1 MAWMRRKA
9 EIWKKEEQFLWHKAS
24 MTVESAF
31 VLPFFFFAVTMIA
44 GMLDLYHTTILVQT
58 ALCEGAK
65 ELGMYSYCVEG
76 DTESPVGAVNQAVCM
91 AYGTGKVREVLKK
104 ESLPQ
109 ILGGVQGIS
118 LLPSSY
124 ENDTI
129 VLKASFV
136 YCMPAD
142 IFRSFPLTIKT
153 AGQARAWVGYKGEK
167 YGVGEQEE
175 MVYVTEWESV
185 YHESESCSYLHLS
198 VNQVSYD
205 SLDKRMN
212 QYGEHYHKCGKC
224 WGENTVQRNVYI
236 SESGNHYH
244 SFSGCSGLTRH
255 VKLIKKSELK
265 NLKVC
270 TRCGGKDS

>member
-1 MAWMRRKA
+1 
-9 EIWKKEEQFLWHKAS
+9 
-24 MTVESAF
+24 
-31 VLPFFFFAVTMIA
+31 
-44 GMLDLYHTTILVQT
+44 
-58 ALCEGAK
+58 
-65 ELGMYSYCVEG
+65 
-76 DTESPVGAVNQAVCM
+76 
-91 AYGTGKVREVLKK
+91 
-104 ESLPQ
+104 
-109 ILGGVQGIS
+109 
-118 LLPSSY
+118 
-124 ENDTI
+124 
-129 VLKASFV
+129 
-136 YCMPAD
+136 
-142 IFRSFPLTIKT
+142 
-153 AGQARAWVGYKGEK
+153 
-167 YGVGEQEE
+167 

-236 SESGNHYH
+236 TESGNHYH

>member
-65 ELGMYSYCVEG
+65 ELGMYSYCVE
-76 DTESPVGAVNQAVCM
+76 
-91 AYGTGKVREVLKK
+91 
-104 ESLPQ
+104 
-109 ILGGVQGIS
+109 
-118 LLPSSY
+118 
-124 ENDTI
+124 
-129 VLKASFV
+129 ASFV

-236 SESGNHYH
+236 TESGNHYH